1 MGLHSGRISSRVWI
15 GHGVMARVL
24 VWFSDGAA
32 SAVAAKL
39 AIQKYGERVE
49 VLKCDTTST
58 EHPDNLRFRA
68 EVERWLGQSVIL
80 LRSKDYTDIDD
91 VFERTRYMAGNAGAR
106 CTTELKKLV
115 RRAYEQPGDIHV
127 FGYTADETPRILAF
141 AANNPEIVCDWVLVE
156 QAIGKA
162 ECYQILED
170 AGIALPAMYAL
181 GFEHNNCLGCV
192 KASSPAYWNRVRR
205 LFPDVFARRAKQSR
219 DIGARLVRVAGVRVF
234 LDELGALAGDGEGD
248 GDIECG
254 PFCAIP
260 EQSSLN
266 WFEGVA

>member
-1 MGLHSGRISSRVWI
+1 MS
-15 GHGVMARVL
+15 RVL

-39 AIQKYGERVE
+39 AIQKHGAVE

-68 EVERWLGQSVIL
+68 DVERWIGQPVTL
-80 LRSKDYTDIDD
+80 LRSDRYRDIDD

-115 RRAYEQPGDIHV
+115 RRAYEREGDTHV
-127 FGYTADETPRILAF
+127 FGYTADEPSRVRDF
-141 AANNPEIVCDWVLVE
+141 EVNNPELVCHWILVE
-156 QAIGKA
+156 QGIRKDD
-162 ECYQILED
+162 CYQILSD
-170 AGIALPAMYAL
+170 AGIALPAMYAV

-192 KASSPAYWNRVRR
+192 KASSPAYWNRTRR
-205 LFPDVFARRAKQSR
+205 LFPDVFARRARQSR
-219 DIGARLVRVAGVRVF
+219 EIGARLVRVAGVRIF
-234 LDELGALAGDGEGD
+234 LDELAPDAGAGESD

-254 PFCAIP
+254 PFCVVP
-260 EQSSLN
+260 DQGSLN
-266 WFEGVA
+266 WFAA